1 MNAVVSADF
10 LASAIEQARQTIAAG
25 IEYYSQDPAECRAC
39 GADLLQHESHRR
51 GCPVDAAERL
61 ILEAGQAKIVRCA

>member
-1 MNAVVSADF
+1 MDIAINADV
-10 LASAIEQARQTIAAG
+10 LAGALEQARRTIAEG
-25 IEYYSQDPAECRAC
+25 IEYYSQDPAECRSC

-61 ILEAGQAKIVRCA
+61 ILEGQRARIARCA